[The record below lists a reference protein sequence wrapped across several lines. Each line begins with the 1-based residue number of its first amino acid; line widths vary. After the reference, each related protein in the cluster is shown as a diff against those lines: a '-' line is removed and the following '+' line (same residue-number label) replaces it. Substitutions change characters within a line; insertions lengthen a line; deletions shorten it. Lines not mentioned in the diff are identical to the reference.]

1 MRLRPYL
8 PTALGCAALA
18 AVGATGY
25 FTREHWL
32 PYVFPVTESA
42 TAGGTAPEPE
52 PAAGGNRVKLSPQAQ
67 KNLGLDVDNPTPQ
80 EYWRT
85 LLIPGSVVDR
95 PGESDRSV
103 TAKVAGVVLEIRAKP
118 GDTVEAGAPL
128 FTLQLTSEFLQTAQA
143 DLAKAARESEFAIAK
158 RDRTADLV
166 KGGAGSA
173 SVLIEDENQVK
184 RFAMQISTLR
194 RQLIVFGLSADQMNR
209 AERGDA
215 ITEIVVAAPGIA
227 KQILTA
233 KDPPGEALYEMQEL
247 GVTLGEQVAAGQKL
261 ATLAN
266 HRQLYVEGR
275 AFKSEADALAA
286 AAERRVPIRAE
297 FSDEAP
303 GTWKV
308 QDPLLIRHLSN
319 QVDPATRTFGFYLPL
334 ENQPRAYVQ
343 DGKARFVWRYHP
355 GQRVRLRVPVERL
368 DKPGVLP
375 FVFPAGAV
383 VREGAE
389 AYVFVQTGDIFVR
402 KPVHVLHEDR
412 NEVVVANDGSVSE
425 ADFVCR
431 NQAAAINRALKAAAG
446 GDEPAGHEHSH

>member
-1 MRLRPYL
+1 MKLRPYL
-8 PTALGCAALA
+8 PTVLGCALFLG
-18 AVGATGY
+18 VGAATY
-25 FTREHWL
+25 FTQERWW
-32 PYVFPVTESA
+32 PYLFPVAEAQKTGEP
-42 TAGGTAPEPE
+42 TGEPE
-52 PAAGGNRVKLSPQAQ
+52 PAAGGNRVKLSAQAQ
-67 KNLGLDVDNPTPQ
+67 KNLGLDVDNPAPQ

-85 LLIPGSVVDR
+85 ILIPGSVVDR

-118 GDTVEAGAPL
+118 GDSVEAGAPL

-184 RFAMQISTLR
+184 RLATQIATLR
-194 RQLIVFGLSADQMNR
+194 RQLLVFGLNTDQSNR
-209 AERGDA
+209 AEKGDA
-215 ITEIVVAAPGIA
+215 ITEIIVTAPGVANPVASA
-227 KQILTA
+227 KE
-233 KDPPGEALYEMQEL
+233 PRGEALYEMQEL

-266 HRQLYVEGR
+266 HRKLYVEGR

-308 QDPLLIRHLSN
+308 QEPLLIQHLSN

-334 ENQPRAYVQ
+334 ENQPRSYVQ

-383 VREGAE
+383 VREGPE

-402 KPVHVLHEDR
+402 KPVHVLYEDR

-431 NQAAAINRALKAAAG
+431 NQAAAINRALKAAGA
-446 GDEPAGHEHSH
+446 GDEPAAHDHSH